1 MGRGTRS
8 GWTPQLRA
16 PIPACRVRSRLGKGI
31 SGPAENE
38 DRTVVPE
45 WIDLRSD
52 VDRQFADPGAD
63 VSTQRKSATS
73 ATCEGGGD
81 AALEHASTR
90 HPCDGNC
97 EYDGPLGYPGPG
109 PHLASPHT

>member
-45 WIDLRSD
+45 WIELRSD

-63 VSTQRKSATS
+63 DQHTTEVSHICHVRRRRGRRA
-73 ATCEGGGD
+73 
-81 AALEHASTR
+81 
-90 HPCDGNC
+90 
-97 EYDGPLGYPGPG
+97 
-109 PHLASPHT
+109 